1 MNDRA
6 APAWHRMGAYRKH
19 LRNTS
24 LAGGEVGSVGGAS
37 RRSCERPTERM
48 TIDDRTPVRCIGA
61 FAALLA
67 AAAIAAACGGSS
79 ATSAPQPT
87 TTSGTTAAA
96 DGARTPGG
104 RFGNRTPPP
113 ALQTS
118 IAQGTPPPFG
128 NRTPSGAV
136 ATAIAQGTPRSALRG
151 FRGSGRVVT
160 DVAAILGIDEAQ
172 VRSELQAPNASIE
185 KVAAAHGVDR
195 ATIRQK
201 LIDATTQRLNAAVA
215 AGMMTQQMA
224 DDQATQFSSNIDR
237 TLDEVGGAPGLDTPT
252 ATP

>member
-1 MNDRA
+1 
-6 APAWHRMGAYRKH
+6 MG
-19 LRNTS
+19 
-24 LAGGEVGSVGGAS
+24 GFV
-37 RRSCERPTERM
+37 
-48 TIDDRTPVRCIGA
+48 
-61 FAALLA
+61 ALTA
-67 AAAIAAACGGSS
+67 VAAIAAACGGSNAKS
-79 ATSAPQPT
+79 AAQPTTAPATSA
-87 TTSGTTAAA
+87 AA
-96 DGARTPGG
+96 DDARTPGG

-113 ALQTS
+113 AIQTS

-128 NRTPSGAV
+128 NRTPSGAI

-151 FRGSGRVVT
+151 FRGSGRVIT

-172 VRSELQAPNASIE
+172 VRSELQAANASIE
-185 KVAAAHGVDR
+185 TVAAAHGVLR

-224 DDQATQFSSNIDR
+224 DDQASQFASNIES
-237 TLDEVGGAPGLDTPT
+237 TLDQVGAAPGLLDTPT